1 MNFSK
6 NKMTVALFSA
16 AAIASAASVTPT
28 ASQETGEQTQAAAKS
43 FDDYVRPYHASLD
56 IELPKANPTPALDL
70 TKPLSRIIFG
80 SCNHHARSQHMWPL
94 IEAQNP
100 DLVLAIGDNIYGDNG
115 YLGEA
120 NLASFIKAYTQQASH
135 PEFRSL
141 RSKVPMLA
149 TWDDHDY
156 GPNDSGGTFAF
167 REWSET
173 LFETFW
179 GVSEAAKSRQGVYD
193 SVIAGPEGQRVQII
207 MLDTRF
213 FRSPLKSIPYQESR
227 PRLGGYLPDD
237 NPELTILGGQQWTW
251 LKGELAKPADLRL
264 LVSSTQV
271 LTDAHGFEKW
281 GNHPVERERLFA
293 ALKERNK
300 GDMLI
305 LSGDRH
311 SAAFYAQTPKE
322 LGSEIWEFTSSSL
335 NLAFVR
341 ENAGA
346 GEPDPRRRSGF
357 FTQENYG
364 MIDIDWQNKEII
376 MQIRGNESQVVAL
389 QKLPFKN

>member
-1 MNFSK
+1 
-6 NKMTVALFSA
+6 MTAALFSV
-16 AAIASAASVTPT
+16 AAIASAANIKSV
-28 ASQETGEQTQAAAKS
+28 AAPALSAPEKLAGS
-43 FDDYVRPYHASLD
+43 KTKTFDDYVRPYHASLNID
-56 IELPKANPTPALDL
+56 LPKANQTPALDL

-120 NLASFIKAYTQQASH
+120 NLDSFINAYRLQASH

-179 GVSEAAKSRQGVYD
+179 GASDAAKSRQGVYD
-193 SVIAGPEGQRVQII
+193 SVIVGPEGQRVQII

-227 PRLGGYLPDD
+227 PPLGPYVADD
-237 NPELTILGGQQWTW
+237 NPQLTILGADQWNW
-251 LKGELAKPADLRL
+251 LQAELAKPADLRL
-264 LVSSTQV
+264 LISSTQV

-281 GNHPVERERLFA
+281 GNHPVERERLFK
-293 ALKERNK
+293 ALKARNS
-300 GDMLI
+300 GDVLI

-322 LGSEIWEFTSSSL
+322 LGHEIWEFTSSSL

-341 ENAGA
+341 ENAGE
-346 GEPDPRRRSGF
+346 GEPDARRRSGF
-357 FTQENYG
+357 LTQENYG
-364 MIDIDWQNKEII
+364 MIDIDWQNKEIT
-376 MQIRGNESQVVAL
+376 MQIRGNESQIMAM
-389 QKLPFKN
+389 QKLPLKK

>member
-1 MNFSK
+1 M
-6 NKMTVALFSA
+6 
-16 AAIASAASVTPT
+16 
-28 ASQETGEQTQAAAKS
+28 
-43 FDDYVRPYHASLD
+43 
-56 IELPKANPTPALDL
+56 PKANPTPTLDL
-70 TKPLSRIIFG
+70 AKPLSRIIFG

-120 NLASFIKAYTQQASH
+120 DLSSFISAYRQQASH
-135 PEFRSL
+135 PEFQSL
-141 RSKVPMLA
+141 RSKIPMFA

-156 GPNDSGGTFAF
+156 GPNDSGGSFAF

-173 LFETFW
+173 IFENFW
-179 GVSEAAKSRQGVYD
+179 EASDAAKSRSGVYD
-193 SVIAGPEGQRVQII
+193 SFIAGPEGQRVQII

-213 FRSPLKSIPYQESR
+213 FRSPLKSMPYQENRR
-227 PRLGGYLPDD
+227 PLGSYVADD
-237 NPELTILGGQQWTW
+237 DPELTILGTEQWIW
-251 LKGELAKPADLRL
+251 LKQELAKPAELRL

-271 LTDAHGFEKW
+271 ITDAHGFEKW
-281 GNHPVERERLFA
+281 GNHPIERERLYK
-293 ALKERNK
+293 ALKERND
-300 GDMLI
+300 GEVLI

-311 SAAFYAQTPKE
+311 SAAFYADTPKE

-341 ENAGA
+341 ENAGDK
-346 GEPDPRRRSGF
+346 EPDDRRRSGF

-364 MIDIDWQNKEII
+364 MIDIDWAGKEIT
-376 MQIRGNESQVVAL
+376 MQIHGNRSNIMAL
-389 QKLPFKN
+389 QKLPLKK

>member
-1 MNFSK
+1 
-6 NKMTVALFSA
+6 MTAALFSV
-16 AAIASAASVTPT
+16 AAIASAANIKSV
-28 ASQETGEQTQAAAKS
+28 AAQKTSAQQKSVENTKS
-43 FDDYVRPYHASLD
+43 FDDYVRPYHAGLNID
-56 IELPKANPTPALDL
+56 LPKANQTPALDL

-120 NLASFIKAYTQQASH
+120 DLGTFIDAYRLQASH
-135 PEFRSL
+135 PEFKSL

-179 GVSEAAKSRQGVYD
+179 GASDAAKSRQGVYD

-227 PRLGGYLPDD
+227 PPLGPYIADD
-237 NPELTILGGQQWTW
+237 NPEATILGADQWAW
-251 LKGELAKPADLRL
+251 LKAQLAKPADLRL
-264 LVSSTQV
+264 VVSSTQV
-271 LTDAHGFEKW
+271 ITDAHGFEKW
-281 GNHPVERERLFA
+281 GNHPVERERLFK
-293 ALKERNK
+293 ALKARNS
-300 GDMLI
+300 GDVLI

-322 LGSEIWEFTSSSL
+322 LGNEIWEFTSSSL

-341 ENAGA
+341 ENAGE
-346 GEPDPRRRSGF
+346 GEPDARRRSGF

-364 MIDIDWQNKEII
+364 MIDIDWQNKEIT
-376 MQIRGNESQVVAL
+376 MQIRGNESQVMAL
-389 QKLPFKN
+389 QRLALKK

>member
-1 MNFSK
+1 
-6 NKMTVALFSA
+6 MTAALFSV
-16 AAIASAASVTPT
+16 AAIASAANIKSVA
-28 ASQETGEQTQAAAKS
+28 ASDSSAPEKLAGSKTKT
-43 FDDYVRPYHASLD
+43 FDDYVRPYHASLNID
-56 IELPKANPTPALDL
+56 LPKANQTPALDL

-120 NLASFIKAYTQQASH
+120 DLDSFINAYRLQASH

-179 GVSEAAKSRQGVYD
+179 GASDAAKSRQGVYD

-227 PRLGGYLPDD
+227 PPLGPYVADD
-237 NPELTILGGQQWTW
+237 NPQLTILGADQWNW
-251 LKGELAKPADLRL
+251 LQAELAKPADLRL
-264 LVSSTQV
+264 LISSTQV

-281 GNHPVERERLFA
+281 GNHPVERERLFK
-293 ALKERNK
+293 ALKARNS
-300 GDMLI
+300 GDVLI

-322 LGSEIWEFTSSSL
+322 LGNEIWEFTSSSL

-341 ENAGA
+341 ENAGE
-346 GEPDPRRRSGF
+346 GEPDARRRSGF

-364 MIDIDWQNKEII
+364 MIDIDWQNKEIT
-376 MQIRGNESQVVAL
+376 MQIRGNESQIMAM
-389 QKLPFKN
+389 QKLPLKK